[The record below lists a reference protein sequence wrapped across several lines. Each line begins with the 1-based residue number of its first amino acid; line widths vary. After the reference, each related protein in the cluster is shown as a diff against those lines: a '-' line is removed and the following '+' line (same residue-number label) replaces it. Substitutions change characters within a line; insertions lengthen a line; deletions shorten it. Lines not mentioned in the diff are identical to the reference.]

1 MMSNPL
7 WSDVLST
14 KDRHKSLYPGRIIIM
29 TPFLQI
35 CTILAILLLSAKAAG
50 YLSTKLGQP
59 SVLGELLIGVI
70 LGPSLINIFNLS
82 FLDYAELPHFINDFA
97 EIGVLLLMFI
107 AGLELH
113 LSDLAQNK
121 AASAYAGVLGVL
133 VPVLFGFLVGEL
145 FSMEIRQS
153 LFLGLTLGATS
164 VSISAQTLIELKAL
178 RSKVGFG
185 LLGAAVFDD
194 MLVIL
199 LLSGFIALD
208 QGGSALEIVFVLVKM
223 IAFLGLSLAFG
234 YWVLP
239 KISRKVQ
246 KLPIAQGTIT
256 LAIIIML
263 VYGVAAEL
271 LGGMAAITGSFIAG
285 LMYARTK
292 EKVEIER
299 GLRSLSY
306 GLFVPIFFI
315 NIGLHVDVR
324 GMGLATLWILL
335 VISFVAIIGK
345 ILGAGLGAKIGKFS
359 WLESLQ
365 LGLGMVSRGEVGLI
379 VATVGLQA
387 NLLNPDLYTSIVGM
401 VLITTLITPPL
412 LRASFAKSTKLNNPT

>member
-1 MMSNPL
+1 
-7 WSDVLST
+7 
-14 KDRHKSLYPGRIIIM
+14 M

-35 CTILAILLLSAKAAG
+35 CTILAILLLAAKAAG

-70 LGPSLINIFNLS
+70 LGPSLISIFNFS
-82 FLDYAELPHFINDFA
+82 FLDYKELPHFINEFA

-107 AGLELH
+107 AGLELQ
-113 LSDLAQNK
+113 LSDLAKNK
-121 AASAYAGVLGVL
+121 GASAYAGILGVL
-133 VPVLFGFLVGEL
+133 VPVLLGFMVGNF
-145 FSMEIRQS
+145 FSMKFEHS
-153 LFLGLTLGATS
+153 MFLGLTLGATS
-164 VSISAQTLIELKAL
+164 VSISAQTLIELKVL
-178 RSKVGFG
+178 RSRVGFG

-199 LLSGFIALD
+199 LLSGFIALN
-208 QGGSALEIVFVLVKM
+208 QGGSAIEIIIVLFKMVVFLS
-223 IAFLGLSLAFG
+223 LSLAFG

-246 KLPIAQGTIT
+246 NLPIAQGTIT

-263 VYGVAAEL
+263 VYGVSAEL

-285 LMYARTK
+285 LMYARTQ
-292 EKVEIER
+292 ERTEIER

-306 GLFVPIFFI
+306 GFFVPIFFI

-324 GMGLATLWILL
+324 GMSISSLWILVMITIAAL
-335 VISFVAIIGK
+335 IGK
-345 ILGAGLGAKIGKFS
+345 ILGAGLGAKIGKFN
-359 WLESLQ
+359 WMESLQ
-365 LGLGMVSRGEVGLI
+365 LGIGMISRGEVGLI
-379 VATVGLQA
+379 VATVGLQE
-387 NLLNPDLYTSIVGM
+387 NLLNPELYSSIVGM

-412 LRASFAKSTKLNNPT
+412 LRASFAKSINLEKPMQS

>member
-1 MMSNPL
+1 
-7 WSDVLST
+7 
-14 KDRHKSLYPGRIIIM
+14 M

-35 CTILAILLLSAKAAG
+35 CTILVILLLAAKAAG

-70 LGPSLINIFNLS
+70 LGPSLLSIFNLS
-82 FLDYAELPHFINDFA
+82 FLDYEELPHFINDFA

-113 LSDLAQNK
+113 LSDLAKNK
-121 AASAYAGVLGVL
+121 GASAYAGILGVL
-133 VPVLFGFLVGEL
+133 VPVVLGFLVGEF
-145 FSMEIRQS
+145 FSMEIEQS

-164 VSISAQTLIELKAL
+164 VSISAQTLIELKVL
-178 RSKVGFG
+178 RSRVGFG

-199 LLSGFIALD
+199 LLSGFIALN
-208 QGGSALEIVFVLVKM
+208 QGGSALEIIMVLVKM
-223 IAFLGLSLAFG
+223 IVFLSLSVAFG
-234 YWVLP
+234 FWLLP
-239 KISRKVQ
+239 KISRRVQ
-246 KLPIAQGTIT
+246 SLPIAQGTIT

-263 VYGVAAEL
+263 VYGVSAEM

-292 EKVEIER
+292 EKNEIER

-324 GMGLATLWILL
+324 GMSISTLWVL
-335 VISFVAIIGK
+335 VMITIAAIVGK
-345 ILGAGLGAKIGKFS
+345 IFGAGLGAKMGKFS

-365 LGLGMVSRGEVGLI
+365 LGIGMISRGEVGLI
-379 VATVGLQA
+379 VATVGLLE
-387 NLLNPDLYTSIVGM
+387 NLLNPDLYSSIVGM

-412 LRASFAKSTKLNNPT
+412 LRASFAKSTNLDKPAQS

>member
-1 MMSNPL
+1 
-7 WSDVLST
+7 
-14 KDRHKSLYPGRIIIM
+14 M

-35 CTILAILLLSAKAAG
+35 CTILAILLLAAKAAG

-70 LGPSLINIFNLS
+70 LGPSLISVFNFS
-82 FLDYAELPHFINDFA
+82 FLDYKELPHFINEFA

-107 AGLELH
+107 AGLELQ
-113 LSDLAQNK
+113 LSDLAKNK
-121 AASAYAGVLGVL
+121 GASAYAGILGVL
-133 VPVLFGFLVGEL
+133 VPVLLGFMVGNF
-145 FSMEIRQS
+145 FSMKFEHS
-153 LFLGLTLGATS
+153 MFLGLTLGATS
-164 VSISAQTLIELKAL
+164 VSISAQTLIELKVL
-178 RSKVGFG
+178 RSRVGFG

-199 LLSGFIALD
+199 LLSGFIALN
-208 QGGSALEIVFVLVKM
+208 QGGSAIEIIIVLIKMIVFLS
-223 IAFLGLSLAFG
+223 LSLAFG

-246 KLPIAQGTIT
+246 NLPIAQGTIT

-263 VYGVAAEL
+263 VYGVSAEL

-285 LMYARTK
+285 LMYARTQ
-292 EKVEIER
+292 ERTEIER

-306 GLFVPIFFI
+306 GFFVPIFFI

-324 GMGLATLWILL
+324 GMSISSLWILVMITIAAL
-335 VISFVAIIGK
+335 IGK

-359 WLESLQ
+359 WMESLQ
-365 LGLGMVSRGEVGLI
+365 LGIGMISRGEVGLI
-379 VATVGLQA
+379 VATVGLQE
-387 NLLNPDLYTSIVGM
+387 NLINPELYSSIVGM

-412 LRASFAKSTKLNNPT
+412 LRASFAKSINLEKPMQS

>member
-1 MMSNPL
+1 
-7 WSDVLST
+7 
-14 KDRHKSLYPGRIIIM
+14 M

-35 CTILAILLLSAKAAG
+35 IIILALLLLAAKAAG
-50 YLSTKLGQP
+50 YISTRFGQP

-70 LGPSLINIFNLS
+70 LGPSLLGIFNLS
-82 FLDYAELPHFINDFA
+82 FLDYEELPHFIEFFA

-113 LSDLAQNK
+113 ISDLVKNK
-121 AASAYAGVLGVL
+121 GASAYAGTLGVL
-133 VPVLFGFLVGEL
+133 VPVLLGFLVGE
-145 FSMEIRQS
+145 FFQMGTEQS

-178 RSKVGFG
+178 RSRVGFG

-199 LLSGFIALD
+199 LLSGFIAL
-208 QGGSALEIVFVLVKM
+208 QLGGSTLEIIIVLVKM
-223 IAFLGLSLAFG
+223 IVFLSLSIAFG
-234 YWVLP
+234 IWILP

-246 KLPIAQGTIT
+246 SLPIAQGSIT

-263 VYGVAAEL
+263 VYGISAEL
-271 LGGMAAITGSFIAG
+271 LGGMAAITGAFIAG
-285 LMYARTK
+285 LMFANTK
-292 EKVEIER
+292 EKNEIER

-306 GLFVPIFFI
+306 GFFVPIFFI

-324 GMGLATLWILL
+324 GMNTLTLWILIL
-335 VISFVAIIGK
+335 ITIAAIIGK
-345 ILGAGLGAKIGKFS
+345 ILGAGLGAKLGKFS

-365 LGLGMVSRGEVGLI
+365 LGIGMMSRGEVGLI
-379 VATVGLQA
+379 VATVGLQE
-387 NLLNPDLYTSIVGM
+387 NLLNPDLYSSIVGM

-412 LRASFAKSTKLNNPT
+412 LRASFAKSTNLDKSTQL

>member
-1 MMSNPL
+1 
-7 WSDVLST
+7 
-14 KDRHKSLYPGRIIIM
+14 M

-35 CTILAILLLSAKAAG
+35 SILLAILLLAAKAAG

-70 LGPSLINIFNLS
+70 LGPSLLSIFNLS
-82 FLDYAELPHFINDFA
+82 FLEYEELPHFIDDFA

-113 LSDLAQNK
+113 ISDLTKNK
-121 AASAYAGVLGVL
+121 GASAYAGTLGVL
-133 VPVLFGFLVGEL
+133 IPVLLGFLIGE
-145 FSMEIRQS
+145 FFAMDTEQS
-153 LFLGLTLGATS
+153 IFLGLTLGATS
-164 VSISAQTLIELKAL
+164 VSISAQTLIELKVL
-178 RSKVGFG
+178 RSRVGFG

-199 LLSGFIALD
+199 LLSGFIALHL
-208 QGGSALEIVFVLVKM
+208 GGSALEIIIVLVKM
-223 IAFLGLSLAFG
+223 IVFLSLSMAFG
-234 YWVLP
+234 IWILP

-246 KLPIAQGTIT
+246 SLPIAQGSIT
-256 LAIIIML
+256 LAIVIML
-263 VYGVAAEL
+263 VYGISAEL
-271 LGGMAAITGSFIAG
+271 LGGMAAITGAFIAG
-285 LMYARTK
+285 LMFARTK
-292 EKVEIER
+292 EKNEIER

-324 GMGLATLWILL
+324 GMNISTLWVLL
-335 VISFVAIIGK
+335 MITIAAIVGK
-345 ILGAGLGAKIGKFS
+345 IFGAGLGAKLGKFS

-365 LGLGMVSRGEVGLI
+365 LGIGMMSRGEVGLI
-379 VATVGLQA
+379 VATVGLQE
-387 NLLNPDLYTSIVGM
+387 NLLNPDLYSSIVGM

-412 LRASFAKSTKLNNPT
+412 LRASFAKSTILDKSTQL

>member
-1 MMSNPL
+1 
-7 WSDVLST
+7 
-14 KDRHKSLYPGRIIIM
+14 M

-35 CTILAILLLSAKAAG
+35 IIILALLLLAAKAAG
-50 YLSTKLGQP
+50 YISTRFGQP

-70 LGPSLINIFNLS
+70 LGPSLLGIFNLS
-82 FLDYAELPHFINDFA
+82 FLDYEELPHFIEFFA
-97 EIGVLLLMFI
+97 EIGVLFLMFI

-113 LSDLAQNK
+113 ISDLVKNK
-121 AASAYAGVLGVL
+121 GASAYAGTLGVL
-133 VPVLFGFLVGEL
+133 VPVLLGFLVGE
-145 FSMEIRQS
+145 FFQMGTEQS

-178 RSKVGFG
+178 RSRVGFG

-199 LLSGFIALD
+199 LLSGFIAL
-208 QGGSALEIVFVLVKM
+208 QLGGSTLEIIIVLVKM
-223 IAFLGLSLAFG
+223 IVFLSLSIAFG
-234 YWVLP
+234 IWILP

-246 KLPIAQGTIT
+246 SLPIAQGSIT

-263 VYGVAAEL
+263 VYGISAEL
-271 LGGMAAITGSFIAG
+271 LGGMAAITGAFIAG
-285 LMYARTK
+285 LMFANTK
-292 EKVEIER
+292 EKNEIER

-306 GLFVPIFFI
+306 GFFVPIFFI

-324 GMGLATLWILL
+324 GMNTLTLWILIL
-335 VISFVAIIGK
+335 ITIAAIIGK
-345 ILGAGLGAKIGKFS
+345 ILGAGLGAKLGKFS

-365 LGLGMVSRGEVGLI
+365 LGIGMMSRGEVGLI
-379 VATVGLQA
+379 VATVGLQE
-387 NLLNPDLYTSIVGM
+387 NLLNPDLYSSIVGM

-412 LRASFAKSTKLNNPT
+412 LRASFAKSTNLDKSTQL

>member
-1 MMSNPL
+1 
-7 WSDVLST
+7 
-14 KDRHKSLYPGRIIIM
+14 M

-35 CTILAILLLSAKAAG
+35 SILLAILLLAAKAAG

-70 LGPSLINIFNLS
+70 LGPSLLSIFNLS
-82 FLDYAELPHFINDFA
+82 FLEYEELPHFIDDFA

-113 LSDLAQNK
+113 ISDLTKNK
-121 AASAYAGVLGVL
+121 GASAYAGTLGVL
-133 VPVLFGFLVGEL
+133 VPVLLGFLIGE
-145 FSMEIRQS
+145 FFAMDTEQS
-153 LFLGLTLGATS
+153 IFLGLTLGATS
-164 VSISAQTLIELKAL
+164 VSISAQTLIELKVL
-178 RSKVGFG
+178 RSRVGFG

-199 LLSGFIALD
+199 LLSGFIALHL
-208 QGGSALEIVFVLVKM
+208 GGSALEIIIVLVKM
-223 IAFLGLSLAFG
+223 IVFLSLSMAFG
-234 YWVLP
+234 IWILP

-246 KLPIAQGTIT
+246 SLPIAQGSIT
-256 LAIIIML
+256 LAIVIML
-263 VYGVAAEL
+263 VYGISAEL
-271 LGGMAAITGSFIAG
+271 LGGMAAITGAFIAG
-285 LMYARTK
+285 LMFARTK
-292 EKVEIER
+292 EKNEIER

-324 GMGLATLWILL
+324 GMNISTLWVLL
-335 VISFVAIIGK
+335 MITIAAIVGK
-345 ILGAGLGAKIGKFS
+345 IFGAGLGAKLGKFS

-365 LGLGMVSRGEVGLI
+365 LGIGMMSRGEVGLI
-379 VATVGLQA
+379 VATVGLQE
-387 NLLNPDLYTSIVGM
+387 NLLNPDLYSSIVGM

-412 LRASFAKSTKLNNPT
+412 LRASFAKSTILDKSTQL

>member
-1 MMSNPL
+1 
-7 WSDVLST
+7 
-14 KDRHKSLYPGRIIIM
+14 M

-35 CTILAILLLSAKAAG
+35 CTILALLLLAAKAAG

-70 LGPSLINIFNLS
+70 LGPSLINIFNIS
-82 FLDYAELPHFINDFA
+82 FLDYSELPHFIDEFA

-113 LSDLAQNK
+113 LSDLAKNK
-121 AASAYAGVLGVL
+121 TASAFAGILGVL
-133 VPVLFGFLVGEL
+133 VPVFFGYLVGEF
-145 FSMEIRQS
+145 FSMEIEQS

-199 LLSGFIALD
+199 LLSGFIALQ
-208 QGGSALEIVFVLVKM
+208 QGGSALEIVVVLVKM
-223 IAFLGLSLAFG
+223 ITFLGLSLAFG
-234 YWVLP
+234 FWVLP
-239 KISRKVQ
+239 KISKKVQ
-246 KLPIAQGTIT
+246 KLPIAQGIIT

-285 LMYARTK
+285 LMFARTK
-292 EKVEIER
+292 EKIEIER

-306 GLFVPIFFI
+306 GFFVPIFFI

-324 GMGLATLWILL
+324 GMGISTLWVLII
-335 VISFVAIIGK
+335 ISIVAIIGK

-379 VATVGLQA
+379 VATVGLTE

-401 VLITTLITPPL
+401 VLVTTLITPPL
-412 LRASFAKSTKLNNPT
+412 LRASFAKSTKSNDPTPI

>member
-1 MMSNPL
+1 
-7 WSDVLST
+7 
-14 KDRHKSLYPGRIIIM
+14 M

-35 CTILAILLLSAKAAG
+35 SIVLAILLLAAKAAG

-70 LGPSLINIFNLS
+70 LGPSLLSIFSLS
-82 FLDYAELPHFINDFA
+82 FLDYQELPHFIDEFA

-113 LSDLAQNK
+113 LSDLAKNK
-121 AASAYAGVLGVL
+121 GASAYAGILGVL
-133 VPVLFGFLVGEL
+133 VPVILGFLVGEF
-145 FSMEIRQS
+145 FSMETNQS
-153 LFLGLTLGATS
+153 IFLGLTLGATS
-164 VSISAQTLIELKAL
+164 VSISAQTLIELKVL
-178 RSKVGFG
+178 RSRVGFG

-199 LLSGFIALD
+199 LLSGFIALN
-208 QGGSALEIVFVLVKM
+208 QGGSALEIIIVLVKM
-223 IAFLGLSLAFG
+223 IVFLSLSLAFG

-239 KISRKVQ
+239 IISRKVQ
-246 KLPIAQGTIT
+246 SLPIAQGTIT

-263 VYGVAAEL
+263 VYGVSAEL
-271 LGGMAAITGSFIAG
+271 LGGMAAITGAFIAG

-292 EKVEIER
+292 EKNEIER

-324 GMGLATLWILL
+324 GMSISTLWILIMIT
-335 VISFVAIIGK
+335 VVAIVGK
-345 ILGAGLGAKIGKFS
+345 IFGAGLGAKLGKFS
-359 WLESLQ
+359 WIESLQ
-365 LGLGMVSRGEVGLI
+365 LGVGMISRGEVGLI
-379 VATVGLQA
+379 VATVGLLE
-387 NLLNPDLYTSIVGM
+387 NLLKPDLYSSIVGM

-412 LRASFAKSTKLNNPT
+412 LRASFAKSTHLEEITQS

>member
-1 MMSNPL
+1 
-7 WSDVLST
+7 
-14 KDRHKSLYPGRIIIM
+14 M

-35 CTILAILLLSAKAAG
+35 SILLAILLLAAKAAG

-70 LGPSLINIFNLS
+70 LGPSLLSIFNLS
-82 FLDYAELPHFINDFA
+82 FLEYEELPHFIDDFA

-113 LSDLAQNK
+113 ISDLTKNK
-121 AASAYAGVLGVL
+121 GASAYAGTLGVL
-133 VPVLFGFLVGEL
+133 VPVLLGFLIGE
-145 FSMEIRQS
+145 FFAMDTEESI
-153 LFLGLTLGATS
+153 FLGLTLGATS
-164 VSISAQTLIELKAL
+164 VSISAQTLIELKVL
-178 RSKVGFG
+178 RSRVGFG

-199 LLSGFIALD
+199 LLSGFIALHL
-208 QGGSALEIVFVLVKM
+208 GGSALEIIIVLVKM
-223 IAFLGLSLAFG
+223 IVFLSLSMAFG
-234 YWVLP
+234 IWILP

-246 KLPIAQGTIT
+246 SLPIAQGSIT
-256 LAIIIML
+256 LAIVIML
-263 VYGVAAEL
+263 VYGISAEL
-271 LGGMAAITGSFIAG
+271 LGGMAAITGAFIAG
-285 LMYARTK
+285 LMFARTK
-292 EKVEIER
+292 EKNEIER

-324 GMGLATLWILL
+324 GMNISTLWVLL
-335 VISFVAIIGK
+335 MITIAAIVGK
-345 ILGAGLGAKIGKFS
+345 IFGAGLGAKLGKFS

-365 LGLGMVSRGEVGLI
+365 LGIGMMSRGEVGLI
-379 VATVGLQA
+379 VATVGLQE
-387 NLLNPDLYTSIVGM
+387 NLLNPDLYSSIVGM

-412 LRASFAKSTKLNNPT
+412 LRASFAKSTILDKSTQL

>member
-1 MMSNPL
+1 
-7 WSDVLST
+7 
-14 KDRHKSLYPGRIIIM
+14 M

-35 CTILAILLLSAKAAG
+35 SILLAILLLAAKAAG

-70 LGPSLINIFNLS
+70 LGPSLFNIFNLS
-82 FLDYAELPHFINDFA
+82 FLDYQELPHFIDEFA

-113 LSDLAQNK
+113 LSDLAKNK
-121 AASAYAGVLGVL
+121 GASAYAGILGVL
-133 VPVLFGFLVGEL
+133 VPVILGFLVGEL
-145 FSMEIRQS
+145 FSMETNQS
-153 LFLGLTLGATS
+153 IFLGLTLGATS
-164 VSISAQTLIELKAL
+164 VSISAQTLIELKVL
-178 RSKVGFG
+178 RSRVGFG

-199 LLSGFIALD
+199 LLSGFIALN
-208 QGGSALEIVFVLVKM
+208 QGGSALEIIIVLVKM
-223 IAFLGLSLAFG
+223 IVFLSLSLAFG
-234 YWVLP
+234 YWLLP
-239 KISRKVQ
+239 KISHKVQ
-246 KLPIAQGTIT
+246 SLPIAQGTIT

-263 VYGVAAEL
+263 FYGVSAEL
-271 LGGMAAITGSFIAG
+271 LGGMAAITGAFIAG

-292 EKVEIER
+292 EKNEIER

-324 GMGLATLWILL
+324 GMSISSLWIL
-335 VISFVAIIGK
+335 IMITFVAIIGK
-345 ILGAGLGAKIGKFS
+345 VFGAGLGAKLGKFS
-359 WLESLQ
+359 WQESLQ
-365 LGLGMVSRGEVGLI
+365 LGVGMISRGEVGLI
-379 VATVGLQA
+379 VATVGLLE
-387 NLLNPDLYTSIVGM
+387 NLLNPDLYSSIVGM

-412 LRASFAKSTKLNNPT
+412 LRASFAKSTNFDKSTPS

>member
-1 MMSNPL
+1 
-7 WSDVLST
+7 
-14 KDRHKSLYPGRIIIM
+14 M

-35 CTILAILLLSAKAAG
+35 CSILVILLLAAKSAG

-70 LGPSLINIFNLS
+70 LGPTLFSIFDLP
-82 FLDYAELPHFINDFA
+82 FLDYEELPHFINDFA

-113 LSDLAQNK
+113 LSDLAKNK
-121 AASAYAGVLGVL
+121 GASAFAGILGVL
-133 VPVLFGFLVGEL
+133 VPVFLGFLVGEL
-145 FSMEIRQS
+145 FSMEIEHS
-153 LFLGLTLGATS
+153 MFLGLTLGATS
-164 VSISAQTLIELKAL
+164 VSISAQTLIELKVL

-194 MLVIL
+194 ILVIL
-199 LLSGFIALD
+199 LLSGFIALS
-208 QGGSALEIVFVLVKM
+208 QGGSVLEIIIVLVKM
-223 IAFLGLSLAFG
+223 IVFLSLSLAFG
-234 YWVLP
+234 YWILP

-246 KLPIAQGTIT
+246 SLPIAQGTIA
-256 LAIIIML
+256 LAIVIMM
-263 VYGVAAEL
+263 VYGVSAEL

-292 EKVEIER
+292 EKNEIER

-324 GMGLATLWILL
+324 GMNISALWILVFITL
-335 VISFVAIIGK
+335 AAIAGK
-345 ILGAGLGAKIGKFS
+345 ILGAGLGAKMGKFS

-365 LGLGMVSRGEVGLI
+365 LGIGMISRGEVGLI
-379 VATVGLQA
+379 VATVGLNE
-387 NLLNPDLYTSIVGM
+387 NLLNPELYSAIVGM

-412 LRASFAKSTKLNNPT
+412 LRVSFAKSTLLDDPM